1 MNPKILLVLSPPQ
14 RPRLLRLLEEKGME
28 TYLVAGIQEAQQKLR
43 GLISYDL
50 LLVDAE
56 LSNGAWRDLLQ
67 FILDSKKPCELIVCS
82 RLADERLW
90 AEVIQYGAFDLI
102 TEPYEEREVIRIVQ
116 SALDSRYMR
125 SFVRTRAAQA
135 S

>member
-56 LSNGAWRDLLQ
+56 LSNGSWRDLLQ
-67 FILDSKKPCELIVCS
+67 FILDSKK
-82 RLADERLW
+82 LANSL
-90 AEVIQYGAFDLI
+90 
-102 TEPYEEREVIRIVQ
+102 
-116 SALDSRYMR
+116 SAPGWQMNGCGPR
-125 SFVRTRAAQA
+125 
-135 S
+135 